1 MLHSWGQCGG
11 CFVWLNQSI
20 EKRSCRLMFWWY
32 SSVNAGESLAANPDR
47 KLVGGKKAQ
56 KMPNTNSNKKT
67 KPSCNYFFFFL
78 VGLGF
83 LPPHSKSSLFHVI
96 LPIFLWTIEDV
107 LLCLSLAGCGVKRQ
121 LLSDVEAVGSDQSS
135 SRRML
140 CPRSGAS
147 LGCSTAILYF
157 IFWSGSTS
165 SK

>member
-1 MLHSWGQCGG
+1 MLHSWGQYGG

-56 KMPNTNSNKKT
+56 KMPNTNSNKKA
-67 KPSCNYFFFFL
+67 KPSCNYFLFL
-78 VGLGF
+78 VGLAF

-96 LPIFLWTIEDV
+96 LPIFLWTIEIV
-107 LLCLSLAGCGVKRQ
+107 LLCLSLAGCGVKRG